1 MLYTTLAL
9 GFASSVDALRVN
21 NSPRAQV
28 VASTPSLSTALSTLG
43 KYPSRGYV
51 QTETPLERLP
61 RLGAELGLDLWCKR
75 DDLLPLA
82 GGGSK
87 TRKLDYLVEEAIA
100 EGADSIVT
108 CGAIQSNHCRL
119 TASAAAMEG
128 LECHL
133 VLEERVPGSYDPQAG
148 GNNYAFSLLGATSRC
163 VPLDGV
169 PEGVEALMAELKAAG
184 KKPYFIPGGGSNAIG
199 SLGYVKAALSLV
211 EASRAADEPFDAIVC
226 CSGSGGTHSG
236 MLAGLRAAGDQTPVY
251 GISVRFDTERQA
263 ANIHKQYVACAA
275 LFDVDAPEE
284 DVVVV
289 DSFVGPGYSLP
300 TDKMKEAISLFAKRE
315 GIFLDPVYT
324 GKGAAGLIGLA
335 RDGTLKP
342 GSKVLF
348 LHTGGAP
355 SLFHYQ
361 PLLDTE

>member
-1 MLYTTLAL
+1 
-9 GFASSVDALRVN
+9 
-21 NSPRAQV
+21 
-28 VASTPSLSTALSTLG
+28 
-43 KYPSRGYV
+43 
-51 QTETPLERLP
+51 
-61 RLGAELGLDLWCKR
+61 
-75 DDLLPLA
+75 
-82 GGGSK
+82 
-87 TRKLDYLVEEAIA
+87 
-100 EGADSIVT
+100 
-108 CGAIQSNHCRL
+108 
-119 TASAAAMEG
+119 
-128 LECHL
+128 
-133 VLEERVPGSYDPQAG
+133 
-148 GNNYAFSLLGATSRC
+148 
-163 VPLDGV
+163 
-169 PEGVEALMAELKAAG
+169 MAELRAKG

-199 SLGYVKAALSLV
+199 SLGYVKAALSIV
-211 EASRAADEPFDAIVC
+211 EASRAADKPFDAIVC

-236 MLAGLRAAGDQTPVY
+236 MLAGLRAAGDSTPVY
-251 GISVRFDTERQA
+251 GISVRFESERQA

-300 TDKMKEAISLFAKRE
+300 TDQMKEAISLFAMKE

-355 SLFHYQ
+355 SLFALRSSGFGRFRLDGLELSPPEWVMVAAPADWQRLRLRERLQAWRSLRRWRAWRSTRSPSSGTSGRRLWGSRRCIFRPSELCLHLSL
-361 PLLDTE
+361 PVARDRRSFRRRWPGAASLL